1 MPIDIE
7 IRPATP
13 DDAAHI
19 ARLHVKAWQTSYQG
33 IVHQS
38 YLDGMDV
45 GARTQRWRKGLEN
58 GKSQTFLAF
67 EHANLAGFTSVGP
80 SREEQYPH
88 HFELWSIYLDP
99 AYVGKGVGKLLFN
112 QAVQYGLEQGF
123 TRMFVNV
130 LDTNKA
136 GRQFYER
143 MGGIAIQGSE
153 FEAKIDDQTYIEI
166 KYEWKELKL

>member
-45 GARTQRWRKGLEN
+45 GARTQRWREGLEN

-88 HFELWSIYLDP
+88 HFELWSIYLNP

-123 TRMFVNV
+123 TQMFVNV

-143 MGGIAIQGSE
+143 MGGIAIQGS
-153 FEAKIDDQTYIEI
+153 DLRPRLMI
-166 KYEWKELKL
+166 KLT